1 MTRKLVTG
9 VDRLLG
15 RLHDIL
21 QQIGTED
28 TTALA
33 GIIDQLL
40 ADEVGDDLY
49 RLLKEAFDRFDR
61 RPR

>member
-15 RLHDIL
+15 RLQGVLRQVGD
-21 QQIGTED
+21 D
-28 TTALA
+28 AAVLA
-33 GIIDQLL
+33 DIIDEILD
-40 ADEVGDDLY
+40 AEVGDDLY
-49 RLLKEAFDRFDR
+49 RILKEAFDRFDR